1 MSKTCPPDK
10 ILNPVTSRCVKRDG
24 KIGKALLKSPK
35 TPQAKP
41 KTPQASKPKT
51 PQASKPSLRQEL
63 TDKLKKA
70 CEGKSRSQGGLNVSE
85 LKKLA
90 KSPTAKTRKELLD
103 ILCKVKATP
112 PTPKAVPKAKSEK
125 CNEVL
130 DVFQEISKDKYK
142 YNLIYSPKTIEVKE
156 SGKLVNKYTFSKDLG
171 KGAYGE
177 VKQFKDK
184 NGNMLAA
191 KITKDIKDYLV
202 YKDMKNSG
210 CKTINMRRTK
220 YGNNQILIMNSFDG
234 DLADYFVKVVIKKK
248 EPLKV
253 WAKICEDIRKMLVC
267 LLNHDIYYTD
277 LKPQNILVCT
287 QDGEPK
293 YYIGDLGG
301 AYISPSGGYTY
312 SYVTPEK
319 ILNRGVGL
327 KPYNP
332 NGLDPVKFISYHL
345 GVLYIYVLKLGTM
358 AAKMKSIDDAKKIHS
373 SLQGIPDKKVRDTLL
388 KLLEPDPKKRTD
400 LRKVSFV

>member
-10 ILNPVTSRCVKRDG
+10 ILNPATNRCVKRDG

-35 TPQAKP
+35 TPKP
-41 KTPQASKPKT
+41 KTPQAP
-51 PQASKPSLRQEL
+51 KPSLRQEL

-70 CEGKSRSQGGLNVSE
+70 CEGKSKSQGGLNVSE

-90 KSPTAKTRKELLD
+90 KSPTAKTRKEFLD
-103 ILCKVKATP
+103 ILCKVKTTP
-112 PTPKAVPKAKSEK
+112 PTPKAKTKATPKAKTKSK

-142 YNLIYSPKTIEVKE
+142 YNLIYLSDKIEVKLYG
-156 SGKLVNKYTFSKDLG
+156 SFKVVNTYTFSKNLG
-171 KGAYGE
+171 EGTYGV

-191 KITKDIKDYLV
+191 KITDDIRDYLV

-210 CKTINMRRTK
+210 CKTINMRRTM
-220 YGNNQILIMNSFDG
+220 YGKNQILIMNSFDG
-234 DLADYFVKVVIKKK
+234 DLVDYYKKVVSKKK
-248 EPLKV
+248 DVFKE
-253 WAKICEDIRKMLVC
+253 WAKICEDIRKMLAC

-277 LKPQNILVCT
+277 LKTENILVCT

-301 AYISPSGGYTY
+301 AYIKPNGGYTF
-312 SYVTPEK
+312 SYETPEK
-319 ILNRGVGL
+319 INKTIGL
-327 KPYNP
+327 KPYVS
-332 NGLDPVKFISYHL
+332 NGLDPVKFVSYQI
-345 GVLYIYVLKLGTM
+345 GVLYIIITNLSSI
-358 AAKMKSIDDAKKIHS
+358 AENMKSIDDAKKIHNGVK
-373 SLQGIPDKKVRDTLL
+373 GIADKKVRDALF
-388 KLLEPDPKKRTD
+388 KLLEPDPNKRTD

>member
-1 MSKTCPPDK
+1 
-10 ILNPVTSRCVKRDG
+10 
-24 KIGKALLKSPK
+24 
-35 TPQAKP
+35 P

-70 CEGKSRSQGGLNVSE
+70 CEGKSKSQGGLNVSE

-112 PTPKAVPKAKSEK
+112 PTPKAAPKAAPKAKSEK

-142 YNLIYSPKTIEVKE
+142 YNLIYLSKTIEVKK
-156 SGKLVNKYTFSKDLG
+156 SGKLVNKYTFSKNLG
-171 KGAYGE
+171 KGAFGE

-191 KITKDIKDYLV
+191 KLTKDVRDYLV

-210 CKTINMRRTK
+210 CKTINMRRTM

-234 DLADYFVKVVIKKK
+234 DLLDYYEKVVSKKK
-248 EPLKV
+248 DVFKE
-253 WAKICEDIRKMLVC
+253 WAKICEDIRKMLGC
-267 LLNHDIYYTD
+267 LLNHEIYYTD
-277 LKPQNILVCT
+277 LKSENILVCT
-287 QDGEPK
+287 QD
-293 YYIGDLGG
+293 
-301 AYISPSGGYTY
+301 
-312 SYVTPEK
+312 
-319 ILNRGVGL
+319 
-327 KPYNP
+327 
-332 NGLDPVKFISYHL
+332 
-345 GVLYIYVLKLGTM
+345 
-358 AAKMKSIDDAKKIHS
+358 
-373 SLQGIPDKKVRDTLL
+373 
-388 KLLEPDPKKRTD
+388 
-400 LRKVSFV
+400 